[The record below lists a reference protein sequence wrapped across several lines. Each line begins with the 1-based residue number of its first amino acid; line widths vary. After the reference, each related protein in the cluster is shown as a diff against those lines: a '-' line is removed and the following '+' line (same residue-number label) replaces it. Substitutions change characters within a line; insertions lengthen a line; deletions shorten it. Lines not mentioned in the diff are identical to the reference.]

1 MRARHEGVSSAPRPV
16 GARVKFLIDFETRK
30 TRGTIVR
37 KHRAICSLALATLG
51 ALALSHQVA
60 AQPPSIARGLW
71 VGGEKYFSEF
81 QGKALKKS
89 GTPRA
94 TIAFGSTDFFRPLSI
109 TFDRHHNLWTAIGGV
124 NTGLPPV
131 IEITPTEVASIKSGK
146 PTKPKVILRNPGN
159 GGVDPFIIANSLAF
173 DAAGDLW
180 VSDNSRRSIL
190 EFLPTQITHSGA
202 PSPTIVITATDFVP
216 EAIRLDA
223 SDNLW
228 VLNARLQLPWRLLRF
243 APGDRA
249 ASGAPNP
256 GLVVD
261 LPDAINPVDLAF
273 DSLGNLWLA
282 GSVSQTDVLEMFPA
296 AALGGDGEISPS
308 AAVVVTSSA
317 FGSLFGSGSCL
328 GGIDFDG
335 SGDLWVS
342 VGADNGDCT
351 SATQLVEFTPAQL
364 SAGGN
369 IDPSVTIGQNARRTN
384 LFLPGP
390 IRFGPTV
397 K

>member
-1 MRARHEGVSSAPRPV
+1 MA
-16 GARVKFLIDFETRK
+16 
-30 TRGTIVR
+30 R
-37 KHRAICSLALATLG
+37 KHIGAVCSLALAAIA
-51 ALALSHQVA
+51 ALAMSHQIAA
-60 AQPPSIARGLW
+60 AQAPPIGHGLW
-71 VGGEKYFSEF
+71 VGGENYFSEF
-81 QGKALKKS
+81 QGKALKQT

-94 TIAFGSTDFFRPLSI
+94 TIAFGSTEFFRPLSI
-109 TFDRHHNLWTAIGGV
+109 TFDRHHNLWAGMDGA

-131 IEITPTEVASIKSGK
+131 IEVTPADIALLKSGR
-146 PTKPKVILRNPGN
+146 PAKPKVTLRNPGN
-159 GGVDPFIIANSLAF
+159 GVDPFIIANSLAF

-180 VSDNSRRSIL
+180 ISDNNRRSIL
-190 EFLPTQITHSGA
+190 EFLPSQIAHSGA
-202 PSPTIVITATDFVP
+202 PSPTIVITATDFLP

-228 VLNARLQLPWRLLRF
+228 VLNARLQLPWRVLRF
-243 APGDRA
+243 APADRA

-296 AALGGDGEISPS
+296 AALGGGGEISPS

-317 FGSLFGSGSCL
+317 FGALFGTGSCL

-342 VGADNGDCT
+342 VGADNADCT

-369 IDPSVTIGQNARRTN
+369 LDPSVTIGQNARRTN

-390 IRFGPTV
+390 IRFGSTI

>member
-1 MRARHEGVSSAPRPV
+1 MA
-16 GARVKFLIDFETRK
+16 
-30 TRGTIVR
+30 R
-37 KHRAICSLALATLG
+37 KHSTAIRSLALAAVG

-60 AQPPSIARGLW
+60 AQGPSIKRGLW
-71 VGGEKYFSEF
+71 VGGEQFFSEF
-81 QGKALKKS
+81 QGKALKQS

-94 TIAFGSTDFFRPLSI
+94 RIAFGSREFFRPLSI
-109 TFDRHHNLWTAIGGV
+109 TFDKHHNLWAGIGGT
-124 NTGLPPV
+124 NTGSPPV
-131 IEITPTEVASIKSGK
+131 IEISRADVALLKSGK
-146 PTKPKVILRNPGN
+146 PTKPKVILRNN
-159 GGVDPFIIANSLAF
+159 GTSFDPFIIANSIAF

-180 VSDNSRRSIL
+180 VSDNGRRAIL
-190 EFLPTQITHSGA
+190 EFLPTQIAHSGA
-202 PSPTIVITATDFVP
+202 PSPTVNITATDFLP
-216 EAIRLDA
+216 EAIRFDA

-228 VLNARLQLPWRLLRF
+228 VVQYQGFNPWRVLRF

-261 LPDAINPVDLAF
+261 LPDALNPVNLAF

-296 AALGGDGEISPS
+296 AELGGSGEISPS
-308 AAVVVTSSA
+308 VAVVVTSSA

-335 SGDLWVS
+335 LGDLWVS
-342 VGADNGDCT
+342 VGADNADCT
-351 SATQLVEFTPAQL
+351 SATQLVEFTPSQL
-364 SAGGN
+364 TTGGN
-369 IDPSVTIGQNARRTN
+369 LDPSVTIGQNSRKPS

-390 IRFGPTV
+390 IRFGAAI